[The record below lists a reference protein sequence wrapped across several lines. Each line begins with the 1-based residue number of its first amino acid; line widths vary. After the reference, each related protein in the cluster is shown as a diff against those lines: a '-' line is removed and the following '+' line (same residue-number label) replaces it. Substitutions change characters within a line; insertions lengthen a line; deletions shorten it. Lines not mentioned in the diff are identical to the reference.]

1 MGVGIPMVFW
11 QGGAEYL
18 RLGVVDYGKDFD
30 ALCCRQDRIDIT
42 TGRTQY
48 PLLFCCVCLKQR
60 GLRTV
65 LHELTP

>member
-1 MGVGIPMVFW
+1 MGAGIPMVFW

-30 ALCCRQDRIDIT
+30 ALRCRQERIDIT

-48 PLLFCCVCLKQR
+48 PLLFCFVCLKQG
-60 GLRTV
+60 GLCVV
-65 LHELTP
+65 LHKLTP